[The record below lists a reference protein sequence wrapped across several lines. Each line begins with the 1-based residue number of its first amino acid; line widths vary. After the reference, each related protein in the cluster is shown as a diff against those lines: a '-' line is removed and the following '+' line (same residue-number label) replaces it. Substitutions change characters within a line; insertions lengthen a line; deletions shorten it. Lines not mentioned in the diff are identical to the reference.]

1 MSMQQRP
8 TRFYITQEEDQTVVR
23 SVPMARRVRD
33 LLPPEERVQS
43 VDQPQQQDAELRRS
57 VTNRLRAAINRK

>member
-33 LLPPEERVQS
+33 LREPEERVQT
-43 VDQPQQQDAELRRS
+43 VEQPQQEDAELRRS
-57 VTNRLRAAINRK
+57 VANRLRAAIHRT

>member
-8 TRFYITQEEDQTVVR
+8 TRFYITQEEEQTVVR

-33 LLPPEERVQS
+33 LLPPEERGQKTEQAHQG
-43 VDQPQQQDAELRRS
+43 DEKERRS
-57 VTNRLRAAINRK
+57 VANRLRAAIQRS